1 MIDTNYAINQLI
13 DFAVIGILILGIWQF
28 RAPRSARF
36 GNLTAAFALL
46 CAFVLVLT
54 RNGIIDTGIVVIS
67 LLAGSAAGYAVAR
80 VVNMIQIPS
89 MVAFQ
94 HGAGGIAAFL
104 ISFVELTRGAHELG
118 LMNKISGILGLT
130 IGSLTFSGSMIA
142 AAKLANKMKQTPQI
156 LPAHSYLVLMNL
168 LAMLGLGIAAL
179 YVPSGIRLYLF
190 LTLIALSAAFGIIFS
205 IRIGGADMPVL
216 ISFLNAT
223 AGLAAAFCGMIIEN
237 KLLIACGA
245 TVAASGSILTHVMC
259 KAMNRSLF
267 RVFVPISEKN
277 KSAPASAEE
286 NAATDLTGCDPSL
299 DIRQL
304 NPENNFEKAIQ
315 IAKGAKK
322 VIIVPGYGM
331 ALAQAQFEVVSFAK
345 KMVDMGK
352 DVKFAIHPVAGR
364 MPGHMNVLLAEADID
379 YDMLV
384 EMDTVNPEFK
394 TTDLTLIVGA
404 CDVVNPAA
412 INVEGTPISG
422 MPILHAHESKNVVCC
437 NFDHKP
443 GYSGVKNPLYESNN
457 TVMLTGDAKKTVRQ
471 LMENFS
477 GEKPLGEKALT
488 DSSRADRTADAVG
501 ALTSAKKVIIIPGYG
516 MALAQ
521 AQFKVVE
528 LASILEEMGVSVKF
542 AIHPVAGRMPGHM
555 NVLLAEAEVDYEN
568 LFEMEMVNPEFAETD
583 VALIFGACDVVNPA
597 AISIEGTPIS
607 GMPIL
612 MAHEAE
618 KIIICNYD
626 EKPGYSGVENP
637 LYNNKKSIL
646 LLGDAKSTANDLI
659 ATLKS

>member
-1 MIDTNYAINQLI
+1 MIDTNYVINQLI

-67 LLAGSAAGYAVAR
+67 LLVGSAAGYAVAR

-118 LMNKISGILGLT
+118 LMNRISGILGLM

-168 LAMLGLGIAAL
+168 LAILGLGIAAL

-190 LTLIALSAAFGIIFS
+190 LALIALSAAFGIIFS

-267 RVFVPISEKN
+267 RVFVPISEK
-277 KSAPASAEE
+277 KKTAPVSAEDI
-286 NAATDLTGCDPSL
+286 AATDLSGCDPTL
-299 DIRQL
+299 DIRQV
-304 NPENNFEKAIQ
+304 NPENNFEKAIE
-315 IAKGAKK
+315 IARDAKK
-322 VIIVPGYGM
+322 VIIIPGYGM

-345 KMVDMGK
+345 KLIDMGK

-364 MPGHMNVLLAEADID
+364 MPGHMNVLLAEADVD

-394 TTDLTLIVGA
+394 ETDFTLIVGA

-412 INVEGTPISG
+412 INVDGTPISG
-422 MPILHAHESKNVVCC
+422 MPILHAHEAKNVVCC
-437 NFDHKP
+437 NFDDKP
-443 GYSGVKNPLYESNN
+443 GYSGVKNPLYESSN
-457 TVMLTGDAKKTVRQ
+457 TVMLPGDAKKTVRQ
-471 LMENFS
+471 LMENHD
-477 GEKPLGEKALT
+477 LDQAYALH
-488 DSSRADRTADAVG
+488 
-501 ALTSAKKVIIIPGYG
+501 K
-516 MALAQ
+516 
-521 AQFKVVE
+521 
-528 LASILEEMGVSVKF
+528 
-542 AIHPVAGRMPGHM
+542 
-555 NVLLAEAEVDYEN
+555 N
-568 LFEMEMVNPEFAETD
+568 
-583 VALIFGACDVVNPA
+583 
-597 AISIEGTPIS
+597 
-607 GMPIL
+607 
-612 MAHEAE
+612 
-618 KIIICNYD
+618 
-626 EKPGYSGVENP
+626 
-637 LYNNKKSIL
+637 
-646 LLGDAKSTANDLI
+646 
-659 ATLKS
+659 